1 MNDFVGLL
9 QELINAVGILPVA
22 GVWLGCG
29 VMGAVLMRGKGHRD
43 AAGAIVTTAFG
54 PLGLL
59 LATVT
64 QPPYRDTRPFMTP
77 TPPRRERIRAS
88 LPAQEL
94 RVPAVQ
100 DEPAPEPEGRVLP
113 EGEVDAIL
121 IDAGRGFPTQIVG
134 ESFRQDAIRVLAG
147 DGTESVETQVLVL
160 REPTNPVDVNAVQ
173 IVGPHGRRLGY
184 IKGTSAIK
192 WAPVLDELQELTGR
206 IVATPAKVF
215 PSRGNYGVWIAVTLP
230 AVKKEIRE
238 TLKERGE
245 KPKPTKVG
253 RPRKRPAQSDLDA
266 TADTVSLS
274 A

>member
-9 QELINAVGILPVA
+9 QELINTVGLGKFALAWLAFGAWGVA
-22 GVWLGCG
+22 I
-29 VMGAVLMRGKGHRD
+29 MRSKGHKD
-43 AAGAIVTTAFG
+43 LGSAIGTVIFG
-54 PLGLL
+54 PLGILIAA
-59 LATVT
+59 AT
-64 QPPYRDTRPFMTP
+64 QAPWRDTRPFMTP

-147 DGTESVETQVLVL
+147 DGTESVETRVFVLC
-160 REPTNPVDVNAVQ
+160 EPTNPVDVNAVQ

-192 WAPVLDELQELTGR
+192 WAPVLDELQQLTGR

-253 RPRKRPAQSDLDA
+253 RPRKRPAESELDA